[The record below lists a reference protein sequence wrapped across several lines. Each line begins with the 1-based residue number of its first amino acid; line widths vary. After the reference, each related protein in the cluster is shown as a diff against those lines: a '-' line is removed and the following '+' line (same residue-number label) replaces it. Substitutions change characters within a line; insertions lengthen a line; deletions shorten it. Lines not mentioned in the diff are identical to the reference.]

1 MAHLIDKEKIK
12 VTDLMIGDWIIFH
25 DSSNVSIK
33 CTVRSIDK
41 DSNLIVE
48 WMDDGDVYSE
58 LTHDISPVPL
68 TPEIL
73 EKNGFKP
80 YIPEGHLET
89 VYACQD
95 VSKAVADELYAL
107 WPHQDGSF
115 YLLLRV
121 DGKDMVR
128 MDVHYIHQL
137 QHALRLCEIEKEIEL

>member
-1 MAHLIDKEKIK
+1 MKSSE
-12 VTDLMIGDWIIFH
+12 LMIGDWVMQDDNLQQSKVCQITGIYNNAVVDVTGEKIPLH
-25 DSSNVSIK
+25 ESHIK
-33 CTVRSIDK
+33 PI
-41 DSNLIVE
+41 L
-48 WMDDGDVYSE
+48 
-58 LTHDISPVPL
+58 L

-137 QHALRLCEIEKEIEL
+137 QHALRLCGITREIIL

>member
-1 MAHLIDKEKIK
+1 MDESMKANE
-12 VTDLMIGDWIIFH
+12 LMIGDWVKITHRNKIGKVYRV
-25 DSSNVSIK
+25 DIANGNGNGWVAVI
-33 CTVRSIDK
+33 
-41 DSNLIVE
+41 
-48 WMDDGDVYSE
+48 DGDYYE
-58 LTHDISPVPL
+58 GDLEPIPL
-68 TPEIL
+68 TAEIL

-107 WPHQDGSF
+107 WPYQDGSF

-137 QHALRLCEIEKEIEL
+137 QHALGLCEIEKEIIL